1 MFRTAK
7 NRTAPCEN
15 LIANYSIQLALMWLN
30 CILILN
36 RSVQCNGW
44 IRFDLI
50 MSRWYRAS
58 SHFTLYTLTMCIYIS
73 IIASSFNYLS
83 CVLLQC
89 ILQYNV
95 ISTDALMRLFCLC
108 SIYTAQVQMYHF
120 GTIHS
125 HNVEFCWF
133 QGEKTVWFCFF
144 SLESFFLTGNGV
156 SKWKMGDFPQK
167 NELAE
172 CSIRII

>member
-1 MFRTAK
+1 MWKF
-7 NRTAPCEN
+7 NRKLFDSISTHVTQLYLN
-15 LIANYSIQLALMWLN
+15 IKSKRSMQWLDSIWFNYVTLISRIFTFYIIHTYNVHSYFHYCFIIQLSELRFTSMHIA
-30 CILILN
+30 
-36 RSVQCNGW
+36 VQCNFN
-44 IRFDLI
+44 RC
-50 MSRWYRAS
+50 AS
-58 SHFTLYTLTMCIYIS
+58 IQI
-73 IIASSFNYLS
+73 
-83 CVLLQC
+83 Q
-89 ILQYNV
+89 
-95 ISTDALMRLFCLC
+95 LMRLFCLC

-120 GTIHS
+120 GKIHS